1 MDEYVRDFVQE
12 SEENITALNNALLRL
27 ENDPDDDAAMEEIFR
42 TAHTLKG
49 NCGAM
54 GFSDASDLAHALED
68 LLEEVRTGSAEVT
81 PDLMDQVFEGVDLL
95 EGMID
100 EVRRHGEPRTD
111 PSATID
117 ALREHGDAGG
127 IADPDDDEV
136 RDLLSSV
143 NRPADAGHDVY
154 HVRLAIAEG
163 DVNNGVLV
171 VEALRDAFDLLGTDP
186 SEDVIEDDDYGSAF
200 DAAFASPVG
209 EAAISAALEPV
220 DAVEE
225 AIITDATAIAAE
237 TADAPAADEADDGG
251 TAEATDA
258 SAAEADATD
267 SEDMSV
273 DDLLADEEV
282 DQFDDLDSMVD
293 EVEDMEGLDD
303 LGDAG
308 SFADID
314 ADPDVSTVADADA
327 DPADDEPDVDELL
340 DEAESE
346 VEAADAE
353 SEPGPD
359 EEVEDASS
367 TFAELK
373 EEVDPVGF
381 DELQDE
387 LEELEFDELDGDDE
401 VGFDELLGEDA
412 DAPEPELDGDEEID
426 VEAEFGLDDGG
437 DDLGVGADDDLGID
451 DGDNLDAS
459 GADDAFGDVAFGDD
473 GEPADASADAGTD
486 GDAED
491 AVGTSVDEPSVGDAP
506 ESASEDDAEDDP
518 FGDIDFGEGFGD
530 EPAGGDDEST
540 ESDSLTG
547 TDDATAGGSEEP
559 ADDFGDVDFGTDT
572 ADDDA
577 TAAGADLGSTDADG
591 ANALDASADATADE
605 PTDEGTAA
613 DAGDG
618 VDTGEF
624 GDLDLD
630 DSGSAFDTSTGTADQ
645 FEGFQSPDT
654 EESED
659 GADEAGDAAAPGS
672 DADGAAADASAD
684 DADDGDGPRSAVDQS
699 GPSTGSEEIQSVRV
713 DVDKVDTLMNLVEG
727 MVTSRVRLRRAIE
740 RGESLAVLDDE
751 LDELEDITG
760 ELQDT
765 VMDIRLVP
773 LNTVANKLPRIVR
786 DISREQGKQV
796 SFEMHGDDVEI
807 DRSILNEIGDPL
819 VHIVRN
825 AVDHGIESPDERED
839 ADKEPTGT
847 IELRA
852 RRERDRVVIEIEDDG
867 RGLDVDR
874 LRREAVEQGVATESE
889 IAEMDDDDVY
899 DLIFHSGF
907 STTEEVTDV
916 SGRGVGMDVVAST
929 VDDLDG
935 DVAVDSAPGEGTT
948 VRLTLPVT
956 VAIAD
961 VLFVQSGDEEYGI
974 PIKDVKDIGPVRDVE
989 TVDGREVVV
998 RGDEEDQSEYPLL
1011 RLGETL
1017 DTPGTHRNGDGMLV
1031 SIRDDVRPVALHC
1044 DEVRGQQEVVVKPY
1058 EGVLGDVPGLSG
1070 ATVLG
1075 EGDVVNILDVE
1086 SL

>member
-54 GFSDASDLAHALED
+54 GFSDASDLSHALED
-68 LLEEVRTGSAEVT
+68 LLESVRTGGVEVT
-81 PDLMDQVFEGVDLL
+81 PSLMDRVFEGVDLL
-95 EGMID
+95 EAMID
-100 EVRRHGEPRTD
+100 EVRRNGEPQTD
-111 PSATID
+111 PSATIE
-117 ALREHGDAGG
+117 ALRAYGDDG
-127 IADPDDDEV
+127 IAEPDDDEV

-143 NRPADAGHDVY
+143 NRPADGGHDVY
-154 HVRLAIAEG
+154 HVRLDIAES
-163 DVNNGVLV
+163 DQVNNGVLV

-186 SEDVIEDDDYGSAF
+186 TEDVIEDGDHGWAF

-209 EAAISAALEPV
+209 ETAISAALEPV
-220 DAVEE
+220 DAVED

-237 TADAPAADEADDGG
+237 A
-251 TAEATDA
+251 
-258 SAAEADATD
+258 AAEAESADAGDGGAATD
-267 SEDMSV
+267 DEVSDSAADPAASADMSV
-273 DDLLADEEV
+273 DDLLADDEV

-314 ADPDVSTVADADA
+314 ADPDISTG
-327 DPADDEPDVDELL
+327 ADDEADGEPDVDELL
-340 DEAESE
+340 DEAETE
-346 VEAADAE
+346 TGAAADAE
-353 SEPGPD
+353 PAATDD

-387 LEELEFDELDGDDE
+387 LDELEFDELDSDDE
-401 VGFDELLGEDA
+401 VGFDELLGDDA
-412 DAPEPELDGDEEID
+412 DADGAFDGDEDDID
-426 VEAEFGLDDGG
+426 VEAEFGLDDESEAGADLETDVE
-437 DDLGVGADDDLGID
+437 DDLGVDADPDAGDDTGD
-451 DGDNLDAS
+451 ADG
-459 GADDAFGDVAFGDD
+459 GAFGDIEFGDAVEES
-473 GEPADASADAGTD
+473 GTTADAGIDETGTELD
-486 GDAED
+486 PED
-491 AVGTSVDEPSVGDAP
+491 ASSDDDGT
-506 ESASEDDAEDDP
+506 ESSGSEEDDP
-518 FGDIDFGEGFGD
+518 FGDIDFGEGLDGESSETDGAAASTDDVGDIGFGD
-530 EPAGGDDEST
+530 DAA
-540 ESDSLTG
+540 DSG
-547 TDDATAGGSEEP
+547 VEADA
-559 ADDFGDVDFGTDT
+559 ADS
-572 ADDDA
+572 
-577 TAAGADLGSTDADG
+577 GADAADG
-591 ANALDASADATADE
+591 SASADAAE
-605 PTDEGTAA
+605 AG

-618 VDTGEF
+618 VETGEF
-624 GDLDLD
+624 DDLDLD
-630 DSGSAFDTSTGTADQ
+630 DSGSAFDTSTETADE
-645 FEGFQSPDT
+645 FEGFQSPDVGET
-654 EESED
+654 D
-659 GADEAGDAAAPGS
+659 GDAFDTADASAVETEAAA
-672 DADGAAADASAD
+672 DADDTADASARSDGAAADAERVD
-684 DADDGDGPRSAVDQS
+684 EPRSAVDQG
-699 GPSTGSEEIQSVRV
+699 GPSAGTEEIQSVRV
-713 DVDKVDTLMNLVEG
+713 DVDKVDSLMNLVEG

-765 VMDIRLVP
+765 VMDVRLVP

-796 SFEMHGDDVEI
+796 TFEMHGDDVEI
-807 DRSILNEIGDPL
+807 DRSILNDIGDPL

-825 AVDHGIESPDERED
+825 AVDHGVESPDEREA
-839 ADKEPTGT
+839 ADKDPTGT

-852 RRERDRVVIEIEDDG
+852 RRERDRVVIEVEDDG
-867 RGLDVDR
+867 RGLDVDS
-874 LRREAVEQGVATESE
+874 LREEAVEQGVVTE
-889 IAEMDDDDVY
+889 AEAAAMADDDVY

-929 VDDLDG
+929 VEDLDG
-935 DVAVDSAPGEGTT
+935 DVVVDSEPGEGTT

-961 VLFVQSGDEEYGI
+961 VLFVKSGDEEYGI
-974 PIKDVKDIGPVRDVE
+974 PIKDVKDIGPVRGVE

-998 RGDEEDQSEYPLL
+998 RGDEEESEFPLV

-1058 EGVLGDVPGLSG
+1058 EGVLGDVPGMSG